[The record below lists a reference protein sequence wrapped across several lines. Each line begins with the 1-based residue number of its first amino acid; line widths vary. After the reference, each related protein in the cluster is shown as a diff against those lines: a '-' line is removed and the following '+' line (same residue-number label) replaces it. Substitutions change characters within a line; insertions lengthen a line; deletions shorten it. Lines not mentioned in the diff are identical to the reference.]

1 MTSQNDQT
9 VLKQLQDQIDHWLQA
24 VKSGD
29 LAAICQHYTTDVRAF
44 DAIKQLQF
52 RHSAYFIHW
61 QQCLEFCQSHVAFE
75 LRDMQIRHADDLA
88 LLSALL
94 YCAGT
99 NDKGEVQGCWMR
111 LTQGWQQQQGQ
122 WRIFHDHFS
131 VPFDMVSG
139 AALFD
144 LTPDA

>member
-1 MTSQNDQT
+1 MLHANPTLSQLHN
-9 VLKQLQDQIDHWLQA
+9 QIDQWQQA
-24 VKSGD
+24 IKRGD
-29 LAAICQHYTTDVRAF
+29 MHGIRSNYADDIRAF
-44 DAIKQLQF
+44 DAVKQLQF
-52 RHSAYFIHW
+52 LKADYFTHW

-75 LRDMQIRHADDLA
+75 LRDIQIRHTGDLA

-139 AALFD
+139 AALFN
-144 LTPDA
+144 LQPDGA